1 MEDKKHYKLYK
12 SGKLW
17 MTAMISAAVL
27 GSAGIAQADATD
39 QSNPVTPTETSEV
52 VIKTTDSSKATVTTP
67 QTTASTTTQ
76 NSNKQES
83 TTPTS
88 NANQEKKTS
97 VENNQNNAQNNSEKT
112 TNPVKEQSSD
122 TGAKNSF
129 SNVTN
134 NASKEVKPVTSSTS
148 PTFATAT
155 KVVSTRTVPQADST
169 ITVSN
174 PTDYPTQAA
183 KLVGKNSQGQPY
195 YIFQIVNL
203 RKTQLD
209 NQQARLILAVDPANP
224 QGNNYVYVTTDQYKK
239 IYGNVYVIA
248 PGQYADISVG
258 TSGSTSPNGE
268 NSRIF
273 RVSNTQPFTFNF
285 NGKTISVPASVSI
298 KSIRTV
304 NPVYGL
310 GNQEVINYTDKV
322 DITPELNNPAI
333 EYIYRDKDGNYTTS
347 SALPANVPV
356 NGITGQQFLI
366 TNVDNYK
373 QVVKGYYLTNQKDSL
388 ANVNKTDYQGTISQF
403 QIGKYYQK
411 TLYNWDRSVSQTLI
425 YELLDP
431 QGTMDISLVRPGE
444 KTETKRVA
452 VGKVDRFSNGTLAR
466 NPFVPGANAVQ
477 LVYADLGHIIPVD
490 ENGNVISQDQPIYN
504 NDENDAHNAAAT
516 NSPDLTAEG
525 WVLSDPKQATITPV
539 NPGEDTKVEYRRV
552 ITTTET
558 KTVTQTVKYEYA
570 DGITEGRPS
579 LPSDKVQTAT
589 FTHTIITNPVTGKI
603 ISDTWTPAQKFTT
616 EYSPKVDG
624 FYADFP
630 YVGGNDS
637 VTQNTPDTTF
647 VVKYA
652 GPSENV
658 EQQTVTQ
665 TVHYEYKD
673 GITEGRPAL
682 PQDNIQQKSFTH
694 TIKTDPEGNIISD
707 TWTPDQTDNQFT
719 AVTSP
724 NIRDEATDTNYYY
737 DQAVVGGNSNVTQL
751 TPNTEFIVYYLPGNE
766 TTQSKVITQTV
777 QYEYKD
783 GITQGRP
790 ELPKNNVQKVNFTQ
804 KIETNPFT
812 GEITGYSWNPAYSKF
827 ESVTTPE
834 LQGFYADQETAGGDS
849 HVIPED
855 SDTSY
860 VVYYAAPVSKITEE
874 KQVTQTI
881 RYEYADGITANR
893 PTLPR
898 TDVQTKVFYRTVT
911 TNPWNNEVIS
921 DTWTPAQYF
930 TVVQTPEIN
939 GYYADQAQAGNDTEA
954 VTQDSKNTDYLVK
967 YAPAKSEE
975 VETKNI
981 TQTVRYHYANGVN
994 GDPALLPKPNVQT
1007 LTFTRTLVTNPFTNE
1022 VISDTWSPAQ
1032 KFSIVTTP
1040 NIDGYYADQN
1050 EAGSNA
1056 EVTYESPNTTYDVY
1070 YLAPT
1075 TTENTKTI
1083 TQTVKYEYADGQT
1096 AGRPELPQ
1104 DNVQSLT
1111 FTETIKHNP
1120 VTGEIISREW
1130 SPAQNFKIVST
1141 PKLDGYYADQAQ
1153 AGSDTAVNYN
1163 DADTEYFVKY
1173 APAKTTTETKN
1184 VTQTVEYVYADGKTN
1199 GRPTLPN
1206 TNVQS
1211 LAFTQTILTNP
1222 WTNEIISDTWSPA
1235 QKFTIVTTPKI
1246 DNYYADKAQA
1256 GSDAAVTHE
1265 SPDTN
1270 YIVQYAPGKV
1280 TTEDKTVTQTVK
1292 YEYADGVTTDR
1303 PSLPADNTVTV
1314 DFTHTVVTDPWT
1326 NEIISDT
1333 WSPAQT
1339 INPVESPTIEGFTPD
1354 HAEIPG
1360 KTITYDSE
1368 NLEYVVKYTKD
1379 EEPNTPTPEEPTP
1392 EEPAAPEPEKPNE
1405 PAEETPAPSQPQP
1418 TVPAPEAPVQQP
1430 AKPVEATFEEPNE
1443 LPVQSVGSVK
1453 PAVKPV
1459 TVNKETNNKL
1469 PQTGNQ
1475 NSIAVVGLGLVT
1487 AFASLFGFGK
1497 RKSEK

>member
-1 MEDKKHYKLYK
+1 MEEKKHYKLYK

-27 GSAGIAQADATD
+27 GSAGIVHADVTSQSSAT
-39 QSNPVTPTETSEV
+39 TPTDTSEV
-52 VIKTTDSSKATVTTP
+52 VVKTTDLGKAALTTS
-67 QTTASTTTQ
+67 QTTESNATQ

-83 TTPTS
+83 TVPVSS
-88 NANQEKKTS
+88 NDQEKKAS
-97 VENNQNNAQNNSEKT
+97 VENNQNNAQNNTEKT
-112 TNPVKEQSSD
+112 ADPVKEQSSD
-122 TGAKNSF
+122 TVLKSSV
-129 SNVTN
+129 SNVAN
-134 NASKEVKPVTSSTS
+134 NENKEVKSVTPATSS
-148 PTFATAT
+148 FATDENI
-155 KVVSTRTVPQADST
+155 VSQRTVPQANST

-195 YIFQIVNL
+195 YIYQIVNL
-203 RKTQLD
+203 RNTTLD
-209 NQQARLILAVDPANP
+209 SQQARLILAVDPANP
-224 QGNNYVYVTTDQYKK
+224 QGNNFVYVTTDQYKK

-248 PGQYADISVG
+248 PGRYADIAVG

-333 EYIYRDKDGNYTTS
+333 EYIYRDKDGNYTTN
-347 SALPANVPV
+347 SALPTNVPV
-356 NGITGQQFLI
+356 NGITGQRFLI

-388 ANVNKTDYQGTISQF
+388 SNTANGKDYQGTISQF

-431 QGTMDISLVRPGE
+431 QGTMNISLVRPNA

-452 VGKVDRFSNGTLAR
+452 VGQVDRFSNGTLAR

-490 ENGNVISQDQPIYN
+490 ENGKVISQDQPIYN
-504 NDENDAHNAAAT
+504 NDENDAHKAAAT
-516 NSPDLTAEG
+516 ASPDLTAEG
-525 WVLSDPKQATITPV
+525 WVLSDPKQATITPA

-552 ITTTET
+552 IINTET

-579 LPSDKVQTAT
+579 LPSNKVQTAT
-589 FTHTIITNPVTGKI
+589 FTHTVITNPVTGDI

-616 EYSPKVDG
+616 VYSPKVDG
-624 FYADFP
+624 FYADFA
-630 YVGGNDS
+630 YVGGNDN

-652 GPSENV
+652 GPNENI
-658 EQQTVTQ
+658 EHQTVTQ
-665 TVHYEYKD
+665 TVHYQYKD

-682 PQDNIQQKSFTH
+682 PQDNVQQKSFTH
-694 TIKTDPEGNIISD
+694 TVKTDPEGNIIED
-707 TWTPDQTDNQFT
+707 TWTPDQADNQFT
-719 AVTSP
+719 AVKSP
-724 NIRDEATDTNYYY
+724 NIHDEATDTNYYY
-737 DQAVVGGNSNVTQL
+737 DQAVVGGNTNVTQS
-751 TPNTEFIVYYLPGNE
+751 TPDTEFIVYYLPGNI
-766 TTQSKVITQTV
+766 TTQSKSITQTV
-777 QYEYKD
+777 HYAYRD
-783 GITQGRP
+783 GVTQGRP
-790 ELPKNNVQKVNFTQ
+790 ALPTDNVQRVTFTQ

-812 GEITGYSWNPAYSKF
+812 GDVTGYSWDPIYSKF
-827 ESVTTPE
+827 DSVQTPK
-834 LQGFYADQETAGGDS
+834 LKGFYADQEVAGGDP

-855 SDTSY
+855 SDTTY
-860 VVYYAAPVSKITEE
+860 TVYYAAPVSKIKEE

-881 RYEYADGITANR
+881 TYEYVDGITANR

-911 TNPWNNEVIS
+911 TNPWTDEVIS
-921 DTWTPAQYF
+921 DTWSPAQNF
-930 TVVQTPEIN
+930 TVVQTPTIN
-939 GYYADQAQAGNDTEA
+939 GYYYDQAQAGNDTEII
-954 VTQDSKNTDYLVK
+954 TQNSPDTEYTVK

-975 VETKNI
+975 VGTKNV
-981 TQTVRYHYANGVN
+981 TQTIRYHYAEGVT
-994 GDPALLPKPNVQT
+994 GDPALLPQPNVQT
-1007 LTFTRTLVTNPFTNE
+1007 LTFTRTLVTNPFTDE

-1040 NIDGYYADQN
+1040 NIDGYYADQAQ
-1050 EAGSNA
+1050 AGSDA
-1056 EVTYESPNTTYDVY
+1056 TVTNESPDTTYDVY
-1070 YLAPT
+1070 YLAPD

-1083 TQTVKYEYADGQT
+1083 TQTIKYVYADGET
-1096 AGRPELPQ
+1096 ANRPALPTT
-1104 DNVQSLT
+1104 NVQSLT
-1111 FTETIKHNP
+1111 FIETIKHNP
-1120 VTGEIISREW
+1120 ITGEIISREW
-1130 SPAQNFKIVST
+1130 SPAQKFSIVAT
-1141 PKLDGYYADQAQ
+1141 PTLDGYYANRDQ
-1153 AGSDTAVNYN
+1153 AGSDAAVNYD
-1163 DADTEYFVKY
+1163 DADTEYVVKY

-1184 VTQTVEYVYADGKTN
+1184 VTQTVKYVYADGVTE
-1199 GRPTLPN
+1199 GRPALPDS
-1206 TNVQS
+1206 NVQS
-1211 LAFTQTILTNP
+1211 LTFTRTILTNP
-1222 WTNEIISDTWSPA
+1222 WTDEVISDTWSPA
-1235 QKFTIVTTPKI
+1235 QKFSIVKTPNI
-1246 DNYYADKAQA
+1246 TGYYADQAQA
-1256 GSDAAVTHE
+1256 GSDSAVTHE
-1265 SPDTN
+1265 NPDTE

-1280 TTEDKTVTQTVK
+1280 TTEDKTVTQTIK
-1292 YEYADGVTTDR
+1292 YEYADGVTEGR
-1303 PSLPADNTVTV
+1303 PTLPADNTITV
-1314 DFTHTVVTDPWT
+1314 DFTHTIVRDPWT
-1326 NEIISDT
+1326 DEVVSDT

-1339 INPVESPTIEGFTPD
+1339 INPVESPTIDGFTPD

-1379 EEPNTPTPEEPTP
+1379 EEPNKPTPEEPTP
-1392 EEPAAPEPEKPNE
+1392 EEPATPEKPNE
-1405 PAEETPAPSQPQP
+1405 PAEETPTPSQPQP

-1430 AKPVEATFEEPNE
+1430 TKPVEEPSETPVINQVVSAKPVAP
-1443 LPVQSVGSVK
+1443 
-1453 PAVKPV
+1453 
-1459 TVNKETNNKL
+1459 NKEANNKL

-1475 NSIAVVGLGLVT
+1475 DSTAIIGLGLVT

>member
-1 MEDKKHYKLYK
+1 MEEKKHYKLYK

-27 GSAGIAQADATD
+27 GSAGIVHADVTSQSSAT
-39 QSNPVTPTETSEV
+39 TPTDTSEV
-52 VIKTTDSSKATVTTP
+52 VAKTTDLGKAALTTS
-67 QTTASTTTQ
+67 QTTESNATQ

-83 TTPTS
+83 TAPV
-88 NANQEKKTS
+88 ANNDQEKKVS
-97 VENNQNNAQNNSEKT
+97 VENNQNNAQNNTEKT
-112 TNPVKEQSSD
+112 TDPVKEQSSD
-122 TGAKNSF
+122 TVLKSSV
-129 SNVTN
+129 SNVAN
-134 NASKEVKPVTSSTS
+134 NENKEVKSVTPATSS
-148 PTFATAT
+148 FATDENI
-155 KVVSTRTVPQADST
+155 VSQRTVPQANST

-195 YIFQIVNL
+195 YIYQIVNL
-203 RKTQLD
+203 RNTTLD
-209 NQQARLILAVDPANP
+209 SQQARLILAVDPANP
-224 QGNNYVYVTTDQYKK
+224 QGNNFVYVTTDQYKK

-248 PGQYADISVG
+248 PGRYADIAAG

-333 EYIYRDKDGNYTTS
+333 EYIYRDKDGNYTTN
-347 SALPANVPV
+347 SALPTNVPV
-356 NGITGQQFLI
+356 NGITGQRFLI

-388 ANVNKTDYQGTISQF
+388 SNTANGKDYQGTISQF

-431 QGTMDISLVRPGE
+431 QGTMNISLVRPNA

-452 VGKVDRFSNGTLAR
+452 VGQVDRFSNGTLAR

-490 ENGNVISQDQPIYN
+490 ENGKVISQDQPIYN
-504 NDENDAHNAAAT
+504 NDENDAHKAAAT
-516 NSPDLTAEG
+516 ASPDLTAEG
-525 WVLSDPKQATITPV
+525 WVLSDPKQATITPA

-552 ITTTET
+552 IINTET

-579 LPSDKVQTAT
+579 LPSNKVQTAT
-589 FTHTIITNPVTGKI
+589 FTHTVITNPVTGDI

-616 EYSPKVDG
+616 VYSPKVDG
-624 FYADFP
+624 FYADFA
-630 YVGGNDS
+630 YVGGNDN

-652 GPSENV
+652 GPNENV
-658 EQQTVTQ
+658 EHQTVTQ
-665 TVHYEYKD
+665 TVHYQYKD

-682 PQDNIQQKSFTH
+682 PQDNVQQKSFTH
-694 TIKTDPEGNIISD
+694 TVKTDPEGNIIED

-719 AVTSP
+719 AVKSP
-724 NIRDEATDTNYYY
+724 NIHDEATDTNYYY
-737 DQAVVGGNSNVTQL
+737 DQAVVGGNTNVTQS
-751 TPNTEFIVYYLPGNE
+751 TPDTEFIVYYLPGNI
-766 TTQSKVITQTV
+766 TTQSKSITQTV
-777 QYEYKD
+777 HYAYRD
-783 GITQGRP
+783 GVTQGRP
-790 ELPKNNVQKVNFTQ
+790 ALPTDNVQRVTFTQ

-812 GEITGYSWNPAYSKF
+812 GDVAGYSWDPIYSKF
-827 ESVTTPE
+827 DSVQTPE
-834 LQGFYADQETAGGDS
+834 LKGFYADQEVAGGDP

-855 SDTSY
+855 SDTTY
-860 VVYYAAPVSKITEE
+860 TVYYAAPVSKIEEE

-881 RYEYADGITANR
+881 TYEYADGITANR

-911 TNPWNNEVIS
+911 TNPWTDEVIS
-921 DTWTPAQYF
+921 DTWSPAQNF
-930 TVVQTPEIN
+930 TVVQTPTIN
-939 GYYADQAQAGNDTEA
+939 GYYYDQAQAGNDTETI
-954 VTQDSKNTDYLVK
+954 TQDSPDTEYTVK

-975 VETKNI
+975 VGTKNV
-981 TQTVRYHYANGVN
+981 TQTIRYHYAEGVT
-994 GDPALLPKPNVQT
+994 GDPALLPQPNVQT
-1007 LTFTRTLVTNPFTNE
+1007 LTFTRTLVTNPFTDE

-1032 KFSIVTTP
+1032 KFSIVATP
-1040 NIDGYYADQN
+1040 
-1050 EAGSNA
+1050 
-1056 EVTYESPNTTYDVY
+1056 T
-1070 YLAPT
+1070 
-1075 TTENTKTI
+1075 
-1083 TQTVKYEYADGQT
+1083 
-1096 AGRPELPQ
+1096 
-1104 DNVQSLT
+1104 
-1111 FTETIKHNP
+1111 
-1120 VTGEIISREW
+1120 
-1130 SPAQNFKIVST
+1130 
-1141 PKLDGYYADQAQ
+1141 LDGYYANRDQ
-1153 AGSDTAVNYN
+1153 AGSDAAVNYD
-1163 DADTEYFVKY
+1163 DADTEYVVKY

-1184 VTQTVEYVYADGKTN
+1184 VTQTVKYVYADGVTE
-1199 GRPTLPN
+1199 GRPALPDS
-1206 TNVQS
+1206 NVQS
-1211 LAFTQTILTNP
+1211 LTFTRTILTNP
-1222 WTNEIISDTWSPA
+1222 WTDEVISDTWSPA
-1235 QKFTIVTTPKI
+1235 QKFSIVKTPNI
-1246 DNYYADKAQA
+1246 TGYYADQAQA
-1256 GSDAAVTHE
+1256 GSDSAVTHE
-1265 SPDTN
+1265 NPDTE

-1280 TTEDKTVTQTVK
+1280 TTEDKTVTQTIK
-1292 YEYADGVTTDR
+1292 YEYADGVTEGR
-1303 PSLPADNTVTV
+1303 PTLPADNTITV
-1314 DFTHTVVTDPWT
+1314 DFTHTIIRDPWT
-1326 NEIISDT
+1326 DEVVSDT

-1339 INPVESPTIEGFTPD
+1339 INPVESPTIDGFTPD

-1379 EEPNTPTPEEPTP
+1379 EEPNKPTPEEPTP
-1392 EEPAAPEPEKPNE
+1392 EEPATPEKPNE
-1405 PAEETPAPSQPQP
+1405 PAEETPTPSQPQP

-1430 AKPVEATFEEPNE
+1430 TKPVEEPSETPVINQVVSAKPVAP
-1443 LPVQSVGSVK
+1443 
-1453 PAVKPV
+1453 
-1459 TVNKETNNKL
+1459 NKEANNKL

-1475 NSIAVVGLGLVT
+1475 DSTAIIGLGLVT

>member
-1 MEDKKHYKLYK
+1 MEEKKHYKLYK

-27 GSAGIAQADATD
+27 GSAGIVHADVTSQSSAT
-39 QSNPVTPTETSEV
+39 TPTDTSEV
-52 VIKTTDSSKATVTTP
+52 VAKTTDLGKAALTTS
-67 QTTASTTTQ
+67 QTAESNATQ

-83 TTPTS
+83 TAPVAS
-88 NANQEKKTS
+88 NDQEKKVS
-97 VENNQNNAQNNSEKT
+97 VENNQNNAQNNTEKT

-122 TGAKNSF
+122 TVLKSSV
-129 SNVTN
+129 SNVAN
-134 NASKEVKPVTSSTS
+134 NENKEVKSVTPTTSSFT
-148 PTFATAT
+148 TDENI
-155 KVVSTRTVPQADST
+155 VSQRTVPQANST

-195 YIFQIVNL
+195 YIYQIVNL
-203 RKTQLD
+203 RNTMLD
-209 NQQARLILAVDPANP
+209 SQQARLILAVDPANP
-224 QGNNYVYVTTDQYKK
+224 QGNNFVYVTTDQYKK

-248 PGQYADISVG
+248 PGRYADIAVG

-298 KSIRTV
+298 KSVRTV

-333 EYIYRDKDGNYTTS
+333 EYIYRDKDGNYTTN
-347 SALPANVPV
+347 SALPTNVPV
-356 NGITGQQFLI
+356 NGITGQRFLI

-388 ANVNKTDYQGTISQF
+388 SNTANGKDYQGTISQF

-431 QGTMDISLVRPGE
+431 QGTMNISLVRPNA

-452 VGKVDRFSNGTLAR
+452 VGQVDRFSNGTLAR

-490 ENGNVISQDQPIYN
+490 ENGKVISQDQPIYN
-504 NDENDAHNAAAT
+504 NDEKDAHKVAAT
-516 NSPDLTAEG
+516 ASPDLTAEG
-525 WVLSDPKQATITPV
+525 WVLSDPKQATITPA

-552 ITTTET
+552 IINTET

-579 LPSDKVQTAT
+579 LPSNKVQTAT
-589 FTHTIITNPVTGKI
+589 FTHTVITNPVTGDI

-616 EYSPKVDG
+616 VYSPKVDG
-624 FYADFP
+624 FYADFA
-630 YVGGNDS
+630 YVGGNDN

-652 GPSENV
+652 GPNENV
-658 EQQTVTQ
+658 EHQTVTQ
-665 TVHYEYKD
+665 TVHYQYKD

-682 PQDNIQQKSFTH
+682 PQDNVQQKSFTH
-694 TIKTDPEGNIISD
+694 TVKTDPEGNIIED
-707 TWTPDQTDNQFT
+707 TWTPDQADNQFT
-719 AVTSP
+719 AVKSP
-724 NIRDEATDTNYYY
+724 NIHDEATDTNYYY
-737 DQAVVGGNSNVTQL
+737 DQAVVGGNTNVTQS
-751 TPNTEFIVYYLPGNE
+751 TPDTEFIVYYLPGNI
-766 TTQSKVITQTV
+766 TTQSKSITQTV
-777 QYEYKD
+777 HYAYRD
-783 GITQGRP
+783 GVTQGRP
-790 ELPKNNVQKVNFTQ
+790 ALPTDNVQRVTFTQ

-812 GEITGYSWNPAYSKF
+812 GDVAGYSWDPIYSKF
-827 ESVTTPE
+827 DSVQTPE
-834 LQGFYADQETAGGDS
+834 LKGFYADQEVAGGDP

-855 SDTSY
+855 SDTTY
-860 VVYYAAPVSKITEE
+860 TVYYAAPVSKIKEE

-881 RYEYADGITANR
+881 TYEYADGITANR

-911 TNPWNNEVIS
+911 TNPW
-921 DTWTPAQYF
+921 
-930 TVVQTPEIN
+930 
-939 GYYADQAQAGNDTEA
+939 
-954 VTQDSKNTDYLVK
+954 TD
-967 YAPAKSEE
+967 
-975 VETKNI
+975 
-981 TQTVRYHYANGVN
+981 
-994 GDPALLPKPNVQT
+994 
-1007 LTFTRTLVTNPFTNE
+1007 E

-1032 KFSIVTTP
+1032 KFSIVKTP
-1040 NIDGYYADQN
+1040 NI
-1050 EAGSNA
+1050 
-1056 EVTYESPNTTYDVY
+1056 T
-1070 YLAPT
+1070 
-1075 TTENTKTI
+1075 
-1083 TQTVKYEYADGQT
+1083 
-1096 AGRPELPQ
+1096 
-1104 DNVQSLT
+1104 
-1111 FTETIKHNP
+1111 
-1120 VTGEIISREW
+1120 
-1130 SPAQNFKIVST
+1130 
-1141 PKLDGYYADQAQ
+1141 GYYADQAQ
-1153 AGSDTAVNYN
+1153 AGSD
-1163 DADTEYFVKY
+1163 
-1173 APAKTTTETKN
+1173 
-1184 VTQTVEYVYADGKTN
+1184 
-1199 GRPTLPN
+1199 
-1206 TNVQS
+1206 S
-1211 LAFTQTILTNP
+1211 
-1222 WTNEIISDTWSPA
+1222 
-1235 QKFTIVTTPKI
+1235 
-1246 DNYYADKAQA
+1246 
-1256 GSDAAVTHE
+1256 AVTHE
-1265 SPDTN
+1265 NPDTE

-1280 TTEDKTVTQTVK
+1280 TTEDKTVTQTIK
-1292 YEYADGVTTDR
+1292 YEYADGVTEGR
-1303 PSLPADNTVTV
+1303 PTLPADNTITV
-1314 DFTHTVVTDPWT
+1314 DFTHTIIRDPWT
-1326 NEIISDT
+1326 DEVVSDT

-1339 INPVESPTIEGFTPD
+1339 INPVESPTIDGFTPD

-1379 EEPNTPTPEEPTP
+1379 EEPNKPTPEEPTP
-1392 EEPAAPEPEKPNE
+1392 EEPATPEPEKPNE
-1405 PAEETPAPSQPQP
+1405 PAEETPTPSQPQP

-1430 AKPVEATFEEPNE
+1430 TKPVEEPSETPVINQVVSAKPVVP
-1443 LPVQSVGSVK
+1443 
-1453 PAVKPV
+1453 
-1459 TVNKETNNKL
+1459 NKEANNKL

-1475 NSIAVVGLGLVT
+1475 DSTAIIGLGLVT

>member
-1 MEDKKHYKLYK
+1 MEEKKHYKLYK

-27 GSAGIAQADATD
+27 GSAGIVHADVTSQSSAT
-39 QSNPVTPTETSEV
+39 TPTDTSEV
-52 VIKTTDSSKATVTTP
+52 VAKTTDLGKAALTTS
-67 QTTASTTTQ
+67 QTTESNATQ

-83 TTPTS
+83 TAPV
-88 NANQEKKTS
+88 ANNDQEKKVS
-97 VENNQNNAQNNSEKT
+97 VENNQNNAQNNTEKT

-122 TGAKNSF
+122 TVLKSSV
-129 SNVTN
+129 SNVAN
-134 NASKEVKPVTSSTS
+134 NENKEVKSVTPTTS
-148 PTFATAT
+148 ATFATDENI
-155 KVVSTRTVPQADST
+155 VSQRTVPQANST

-195 YIFQIVNL
+195 YIYQIVNL
-203 RKTQLD
+203 RNTTLD
-209 NQQARLILAVDPANP
+209 SQQARLILAVDPANP
-224 QGNNYVYVTTDQYKK
+224 QGNNFVYVTTDQYKK

-248 PGQYADISVG
+248 PGRYADIAVG

-310 GNQEVINYTDKV
+310 GNQEAINYTDKV

-333 EYIYRDKDGNYTTS
+333 EYIYRDKDGNYTTN
-347 SALPANVPV
+347 SALPTNVPV
-356 NGITGQQFLI
+356 NGITGQRFLI

-388 ANVNKTDYQGTISQF
+388 SNTANGKDYQGTISQF

-431 QGTMDISLVRPGE
+431 QGTMNISLVRPNA

-452 VGKVDRFSNGTLAR
+452 VGQVDRFSNGTLAR

-490 ENGNVISQDQPIYN
+490 ENGKVISQDQPIYN
-504 NDENDAHNAAAT
+504 NDENDAHKAAAT
-516 NSPDLTAEG
+516 ASPDLAAEG
-525 WVLSDPKQATITPV
+525 WVLSDPKQATITPA

-552 ITTTET
+552 IINTET

-579 LPSDKVQTAT
+579 LPSNKVQTAT
-589 FTHTIITNPVTGKI
+589 FTHTVITNPVTGDI

-616 EYSPKVDG
+616 VYSPKVDG
-624 FYADFP
+624 FYADFA
-630 YVGGNDS
+630 YVGGNDN

-652 GPSENV
+652 GPNENV
-658 EQQTVTQ
+658 EHQTVTQ
-665 TVHYEYKD
+665 TVHYQYKD

-682 PQDNIQQKSFTH
+682 PQDNVQQKSFTH
-694 TIKTDPEGNIISD
+694 TVKTDPEGNIIED
-707 TWTPDQTDNQFT
+707 TWTPDQADNQFT
-719 AVTSP
+719 AVKSP
-724 NIRDEATDTNYYY
+724 NIHDEATDTNYYY
-737 DQAVVGGNSNVTQL
+737 DQAVVGGNTNVTQS
-751 TPNTEFIVYYLPGNE
+751 TPDTEFIVYYLPGNI
-766 TTQSKVITQTV
+766 TTQSKSITQTV
-777 QYEYKD
+777 HYAYRD
-783 GITQGRP
+783 GVTQGRP
-790 ELPKNNVQKVNFTQ
+790 ALPTDNVQRVTFTQ

-812 GEITGYSWNPAYSKF
+812 GDVAGYSWDPIYSKF
-827 ESVTTPE
+827 DSVQTPE
-834 LQGFYADQETAGGDS
+834 LKGFYADQEVAGGDP

-855 SDTSY
+855 SDTTY
-860 VVYYAAPVSKITEE
+860 TVYYAAPVSKIKEE

-881 RYEYADGITANR
+881 TYEYADGITANR

-911 TNPWNNEVIS
+911 TNPW
-921 DTWTPAQYF
+921 
-930 TVVQTPEIN
+930 
-939 GYYADQAQAGNDTEA
+939 
-954 VTQDSKNTDYLVK
+954 TD
-967 YAPAKSEE
+967 
-975 VETKNI
+975 
-981 TQTVRYHYANGVN
+981 
-994 GDPALLPKPNVQT
+994 
-1007 LTFTRTLVTNPFTNE
+1007 E

-1032 KFSIVTTP
+1032 KFSIVKTP
-1040 NIDGYYADQN
+1040 NI
-1050 EAGSNA
+1050 
-1056 EVTYESPNTTYDVY
+1056 T
-1070 YLAPT
+1070 
-1075 TTENTKTI
+1075 
-1083 TQTVKYEYADGQT
+1083 
-1096 AGRPELPQ
+1096 
-1104 DNVQSLT
+1104 
-1111 FTETIKHNP
+1111 
-1120 VTGEIISREW
+1120 
-1130 SPAQNFKIVST
+1130 
-1141 PKLDGYYADQAQ
+1141 GYYADQAQ
-1153 AGSDTAVNYN
+1153 AGSD
-1163 DADTEYFVKY
+1163 
-1173 APAKTTTETKN
+1173 
-1184 VTQTVEYVYADGKTN
+1184 
-1199 GRPTLPN
+1199 
-1206 TNVQS
+1206 S
-1211 LAFTQTILTNP
+1211 
-1222 WTNEIISDTWSPA
+1222 
-1235 QKFTIVTTPKI
+1235 
-1246 DNYYADKAQA
+1246 
-1256 GSDAAVTHE
+1256 AVTHE
-1265 SPDTN
+1265 NPDTE

-1280 TTEDKTVTQTVK
+1280 TTEDKTVTQTIK
-1292 YEYADGVTTDR
+1292 YEYADGVTEGR
-1303 PSLPADNTVTV
+1303 PTLPADNTITV
-1314 DFTHTVVTDPWT
+1314 DFTHTIIRDPWT
-1326 NEIISDT
+1326 DEVVSDT

-1339 INPVESPTIEGFTPD
+1339 INPVESPTIDGFTPD

-1379 EEPNTPTPEEPTP
+1379 EEPNKPTPEEPTP
-1392 EEPAAPEPEKPNE
+1392 EEPATPEPEKPNE
-1405 PAEETPAPSQPQP
+1405 PAEETPTPSQPQP

-1430 AKPVEATFEEPNE
+1430 TKPVEEPSETPVINQVVSAKPVVP
-1443 LPVQSVGSVK
+1443 
-1453 PAVKPV
+1453 
-1459 TVNKETNNKL
+1459 NKEANNKL

-1475 NSIAVVGLGLVT
+1475 DSTAIIGLGLVT

>member
-1 MEDKKHYKLYK
+1 MEEKKHYKLYK

-27 GSAGIAQADATD
+27 GSAGIVHADVTSQSSAT
-39 QSNPVTPTETSEV
+39 TPTDTSEV
-52 VIKTTDSSKATVTTP
+52 VAKTTDLGKAALTTS
-67 QTTASTTTQ
+67 QTTESNATQ

-83 TTPTS
+83 TAPV
-88 NANQEKKTS
+88 ANNDQEKKVS
-97 VENNQNNAQNNSEKT
+97 VENNQNNAQNNTEKT

-122 TGAKNSF
+122 TVLKSSV
-129 SNVTN
+129 SNVAN
-134 NASKEVKPVTSSTS
+134 NENKEVKSVTPTTS
-148 PTFATAT
+148 ATFATDENI
-155 KVVSTRTVPQADST
+155 VSQRTVPQANST

-195 YIFQIVNL
+195 YIYQIVNL
-203 RKTQLD
+203 RNTTLD
-209 NQQARLILAVDPANP
+209 SQQARLILAVDPANP
-224 QGNNYVYVTTDQYKK
+224 QGNNFVYVTTDQYKK

-248 PGQYADISVG
+248 PGRYADIAVG

-310 GNQEVINYTDKV
+310 GNQEAINYTDKV

-333 EYIYRDKDGNYTTS
+333 EYIYRDKDGNYTTN
-347 SALPANVPV
+347 SALPTNVPV
-356 NGITGQQFLI
+356 NGITGQRFLI

-388 ANVNKTDYQGTISQF
+388 SNTANGKDYQGTISQF

-431 QGTMDISLVRPGE
+431 QGTMNISLVRPNA

-452 VGKVDRFSNGTLAR
+452 VGQVDRFSNGTLAR

-490 ENGNVISQDQPIYN
+490 ENGKVISQDQPIYN
-504 NDENDAHNAAAT
+504 NDENDAHKAAAT
-516 NSPDLTAEG
+516 ASPDLAAEG
-525 WVLSDPKQATITPV
+525 WVLSDPKQATITPA

-552 ITTTET
+552 IINTET

-579 LPSDKVQTAT
+579 LPSNKVQTAT
-589 FTHTIITNPVTGKI
+589 FTHTVITNPVTGDI

-616 EYSPKVDG
+616 VYSPKVVG
-624 FYADFP
+624 FYADFA
-630 YVGGNDS
+630 YVGGNDN

-652 GPSENV
+652 GPNENV
-658 EQQTVTQ
+658 EHQTVTQ
-665 TVHYEYKD
+665 TVHYQYKD

-682 PQDNIQQKSFTH
+682 PQDNVQQKSFTH
-694 TIKTDPEGNIISD
+694 TVKTDPEGNIIED
-707 TWTPDQTDNQFT
+707 TWTPDQADNQFT
-719 AVTSP
+719 AVKSP
-724 NIRDEATDTNYYY
+724 NIHDEATDTNYYY
-737 DQAVVGGNSNVTQL
+737 DQAVVGGNTNVTQS
-751 TPNTEFIVYYLPGNE
+751 TPDTEFIVYYLPGNI
-766 TTQSKVITQTV
+766 TTQSKSITQTV
-777 QYEYKD
+777 HYAYRD
-783 GITQGRP
+783 GVTQGRP
-790 ELPKNNVQKVNFTQ
+790 ALPTDNVQRVTFTQ

-812 GEITGYSWNPAYSKF
+812 GDVAGYSWDPIYSKF
-827 ESVTTPE
+827 DSVQTPE
-834 LQGFYADQETAGGDS
+834 LKGFYADQEVAGGDP

-855 SDTSY
+855 SDTTY
-860 VVYYAAPVSKITEE
+860 TVYYAAPVSKIKEE

-881 RYEYADGITANR
+881 TYEYADGITANR

-911 TNPWNNEVIS
+911 TNPWTDEVIS
-921 DTWTPAQYF
+921 DTWSPAQNF
-930 TVVQTPEIN
+930 TVVQTPTIN
-939 GYYADQAQAGNDTEA
+939 GYYYDQAQAGNDTETI
-954 VTQDSKNTDYLVK
+954 TQDSPDTEYTVK

-975 VETKNI
+975 VGTKNV
-981 TQTVRYHYANGVN
+981 TQTIRYHYAEGVT
-994 GDPALLPKPNVQT
+994 GDPALLPQPNVQT
-1007 LTFTRTLVTNPFTNE
+1007 LTFTRTLVTNPFTDE

-1032 KFSIVTTP
+1032 KFSIVATP
-1040 NIDGYYADQN
+1040 
-1050 EAGSNA
+1050 
-1056 EVTYESPNTTYDVY
+1056 T
-1070 YLAPT
+1070 
-1075 TTENTKTI
+1075 
-1083 TQTVKYEYADGQT
+1083 
-1096 AGRPELPQ
+1096 
-1104 DNVQSLT
+1104 
-1111 FTETIKHNP
+1111 
-1120 VTGEIISREW
+1120 
-1130 SPAQNFKIVST
+1130 
-1141 PKLDGYYADQAQ
+1141 LDGYYANRDQ
-1153 AGSDTAVNYN
+1153 AGSDAAVNYD
-1163 DADTEYFVKY
+1163 DADTEYVVKY
-1173 APAKTTTETKN
+1173 APVKTTTETKN
-1184 VTQTVEYVYADGKTN
+1184 VTQTVKYVYADGVTE
-1199 GRPTLPN
+1199 GRPALPDS
-1206 TNVQS
+1206 NVQS
-1211 LAFTQTILTNP
+1211 LTFTRTILTNP
-1222 WTNEIISDTWSPA
+1222 WTDEVISDTWSPA
-1235 QKFTIVTTPKI
+1235 QKFSIVKTPNI
-1246 DNYYADKAQA
+1246 TGYYADQAQA
-1256 GSDAAVTHE
+1256 GSDSAVTHE
-1265 SPDTN
+1265 NPDTE

-1280 TTEDKTVTQTVK
+1280 TTEDKTVTQTIK
-1292 YEYADGVTTDR
+1292 YEYADGVTEGR
-1303 PSLPADNTVTV
+1303 PTLPADNTITV
-1314 DFTHTVVTDPWT
+1314 DFTHTIIRDPWT
-1326 NEIISDT
+1326 DEVVSDT

-1339 INPVESPTIEGFTPD
+1339 INPVESPTIDGFTPD

-1379 EEPNTPTPEEPTP
+1379 EEPNKPTPEEPTP
-1392 EEPAAPEPEKPNE
+1392 EEPATPEKPNE
-1405 PAEETPAPSQPQP
+1405 PAEETPTPSQPQP

-1430 AKPVEATFEEPNE
+1430 TKPVEEPSETPVINQVVSAKPVAP
-1443 LPVQSVGSVK
+1443 
-1453 PAVKPV
+1453 
-1459 TVNKETNNKL
+1459 NKEANNKL

-1475 NSIAVVGLGLVT
+1475 DSTAIIGLGLVT